1 MDQETILRFGVKLII
16 IFLVIPIHEFAHA
29 WSADKMG
36 DNTARYQGRLT
47 LNPLA
52 HVDILG
58 SVCLFL
64 PASAGENRFR

>member
-36 DNTARYQGRLT
+36 DNTARSFFYRLR
-47 LNPLA
+47 
-52 HVDILG
+52 LG
-58 SVCLFL
+58 KTGSGKRFEFQAL
-64 PASAGENRFR
+64 P